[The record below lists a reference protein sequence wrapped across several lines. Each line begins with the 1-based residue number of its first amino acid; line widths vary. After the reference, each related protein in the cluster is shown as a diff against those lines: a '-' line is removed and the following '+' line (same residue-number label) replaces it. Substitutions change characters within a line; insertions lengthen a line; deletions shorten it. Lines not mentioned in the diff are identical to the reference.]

1 MPVQAC
7 VAAGKPLLAR
17 QLTKINADSRI
28 VTRLEATLVSLRSLH
43 VSGLDGSACER
54 AQAHNCTKLLQAM
67 DLCVGG
73 AFISAIGFALIL
85 FYFCP
90 CVRCALPSLAACNL
104 RVSCSCIVPS
114 HAVPSWHR
122 ASDDTIAADNM
133 QINCLL
139 RVNVFALLCEL
150 SPAS

>member
-73 AFISAIGFALIL
+73 AFNLCDWLCAHPIL
-85 FYFCP
+85 FLP
-90 CVRCALPSLAACNL
+90 LREVRAAITGCV
-104 RVSCSCIVPS
+104 
-114 HAVPSWHR
+114 
-122 ASDDTIAADNM
+122 
-133 QINCLL
+133 
-139 RVNVFALLCEL
+139 
-150 SPAS
+150 